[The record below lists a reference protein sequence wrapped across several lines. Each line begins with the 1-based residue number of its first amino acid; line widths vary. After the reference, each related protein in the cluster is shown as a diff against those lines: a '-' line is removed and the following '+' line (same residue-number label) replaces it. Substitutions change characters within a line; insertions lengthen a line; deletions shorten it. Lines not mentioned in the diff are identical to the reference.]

1 MDDNT
6 AITTIPRTEQWQR
19 LRELWEQQV
28 PAERL
33 QPLLEHYIARV
44 EAEDNRLSRALIVPL
59 RWLAL
64 LHHMQQQRTEE
75 IRVLGRTVSLM
86 QAHLGKDHLQTVQAL
101 LLLIGCCDQGEER
114 REHLPLVMHFL
125 AQRRGQLDMM
135 DLRLLQAFV
144 MTLYEPRAGATIHNR
159 NAFLLLQRYVDRH
172 LAFDREP
179 DMDLRH
185 AVEIL
190 WYLAWEVGRY
200 QQLVPTFRLL
210 ANVLANLPAD
220 EMPDPG
226 QIARLRVFVD
236 EAMRNLSAE
245 ERRKI
250 HPQLR
255 VVEGDAT

>member
-1 MDDNT
+1 MDNDI
-6 AITTIPRTEQWQR
+6 AITASSRTEQWQR

-44 EAEDNRLSRALIVPL
+44 EAEDNRLSRTLIAPL

-64 LHHMQQQRTEE
+64 LHHMQQQRTAE
-75 IRVLGRTVSLM
+75 IRVLARTVSLM
-86 QAHLGKDHLQTVQAL
+86 QSHLGNDHPQTLQAL
-101 LLLIGCCDQGEER
+101 LLLLGCCEAGEER
-114 REHLPLVMHFL
+114 GQHLPLVMHFL
-125 AQRRGQLDMM
+125 AQRRGQLDVM

-144 MTLYEPRAGATIHNR
+144 MALYEPRAGATIGNR

-172 LAFDREP
+172 LAFDRVP
-179 DMDLRH
+179 DSDLCH

-190 WYLAWEVGRY
+190 WYLAEEVGRHR
-200 QQLVPTFRLL
+200 QLVPTFRLL
-210 ANVLANLPAD
+210 ANTLASLPV
-220 EMPDPG
+220 EEVPDPG
-226 QIARLRVFVD
+226 QIARLREFVA

-250 HPQLR
+250 RPQLR
-255 VVEGDAT
+255 VVEGGA